1 MNTKKTQHEKLKDH
15 WVFWFGLVFFST
27 VVIGILM
34 GSWLITEKV
43 IAEEGTPVT
52 SLVITGEMPF
62 TVRQDILIAIETI
75 DLSNFFKVDV
85 NDVQYQISQLPWIY
99 SVSVRKK
106 WPNELKIYVV
116 DQLPVAQWN
125 SDFLI
130 NNEGITFQADL
141 SRIKTRLPQFYGPK
155 GTELLAL
162 ENFINM
168 NRLLNFSEFSIDEL
182 VLSERF
188 GWQLTLN
195 DGVLLN
201 LGREDRVKRIQRFM
215 DVYPIIKKKKEDNQQ
230 INYIDLRYDT
240 GVAVGW
246 KAIETKLRT

>member
-1 MNTKKTQHEKLKDH
+1 MNIKKSEHKKLKVH
-15 WVFWFGLVFFST
+15 WVFWLGVSFFII
-27 VVIGILM
+27 VVIVMLA

-62 TVRQDILIAIETI
+62 TVREDILMVVESI
-75 DLSNFFKVDV
+75 DLSNFFQVDV
-85 NDVQYQISQLPWIY
+85 NDVQHQISQLPWIY

-125 SDFLI
+125 GDFLI
-130 NNEGITFQADL
+130 NNEGKAFQADL
-141 SRIKTRLPQFYGPK
+141 SRIKSKLPQFYGPE
-155 GTELLAL
+155 GTEVLAL
-162 ENFINM
+162 ENFTNL
-168 NRLLNFSEFSIDEL
+168 NRLLEYSELSIDEL

-188 GWQLTLN
+188 AWQLTLS

-230 INYIDLRYDT
+230 VNYIDLRYDT
-240 GVAVGW
+240 GIAVGW
-246 KAIETKLRT
+246 KTIEAKLRA

>member
-1 MNTKKTQHEKLKDH
+1 MNTKNTQDEKLKTH
-15 WVFWFGLVFFST
+15 WVFWLGFIFFIT
-27 VVIGILM
+27 VVIAVLM

-43 IAEEGTPVT
+43 VAEEGTPVT

-62 TVRQDILIAIETI
+62 TVRQDILMAVETI

-85 NDVQYQISQLPWIY
+85 DDVQYQISQLPWIY

-125 SDFLI
+125 GDFLI
-130 NNEGITFQADL
+130 NNEGKTFQADL
-141 SRIKTRLPQFYGPK
+141 SRIKTRLPQFYGPE

-162 ENFINM
+162 ENFTNL
-168 NRLLNFSEFSIDEL
+168 NRLLDFSELSIDEL

-188 GWQLTLN
+188 AWQLTLN

-230 INYIDLRYDT
+230 VNYIDLRYDT

-246 KAIETKLRT
+246 KAIETKLRA

>member
-1 MNTKKTQHEKLKDH
+1 MNTKKTQYEKLKDH

-125 SDFLI
+125 TDFLI
-130 NNEGITFQADL
+130 NNEGIIFQADL
-141 SRIKTRLPQFYGPK
+141 SRIKIRLPQFYGPK

-215 DVYPIIKKKKEDNQQ
+215 DVYPIIKKEKEDNQQ

>member
-1 MNTKKTQHEKLKDH
+1 MNTKKTRYEKLKTH
-15 WVFWFGLVFFST
+15 WVFSLGLIFFIT
-27 VVIGILM
+27 VVVTMLV

-43 IAEEGTPVT
+43 VAEEGNPVT

-62 TVRQDILIAIETI
+62 TVRQDILMAVEAI

-85 NDVQYQISQLPWIY
+85 NEVQYQISQLPWIY

-125 SDFLI
+125 GDFLI
-130 NNEGITFQADL
+130 NNEGKTFQADL
-141 SRIKTRLPQFYGPK
+141 SRIKTRLPQFYGPE
-155 GTELLAL
+155 GTEVLAL
-162 ENFINM
+162 ENFTNL
-168 NRLLNFSEFSIDEL
+168 NSLLDFSELSIDEL

-188 GWQLTLN
+188 AWQLTLN

-230 INYIDLRYDT
+230 VNYIDLRYDT

-246 KAIETKLRT
+246 KAIETKLRA

>member
-1 MNTKKTQHEKLKDH
+1 MNIKKSEHKKLKVH
-15 WVFWFGLVFFST
+15 WVFWLGLSFFII
-27 VVIGILM
+27 VVIVMLA

-62 TVRQDILIAIETI
+62 TVREDILMVVESI
-75 DLSNFFKVDV
+75 DLSNFFQVDV
-85 NDVQYQISQLPWIY
+85 NDVQHQISQLPWIY

-106 WPNELKIYVV
+106 WPDELKIYVV

-125 SDFLI
+125 GDFLI
-130 NNEGITFQADL
+130 NNEGKAFQADL
-141 SRIKTRLPQFYGPK
+141 SRIKSKLPQFYGPE
-155 GTELLAL
+155 GTEVLAL
-162 ENFINM
+162 ENFTNL
-168 NRLLNFSEFSIDEL
+168 NRLLEYSELSIDEL

-188 GWQLTLN
+188 AWQLTLS

-230 INYIDLRYDT
+230 VNYIDLRYDT
-240 GVAVGW
+240 GIAVGW
-246 KAIETKLRT
+246 KTIEAKLRA

>member
-1 MNTKKTQHEKLKDH
+1 MDTKKTQYEKLKVH
-15 WVFWFGLVFFST
+15 WVFLFGLVFFIT
-27 VVIGILM
+27 VVIAMLV
-34 GSWLITEKV
+34 GSWLITEKF

-62 TVRQDILIAIETI
+62 TVRQDIVMAVEAI
-75 DLSNFFKVDV
+75 DLSNFFQVDV

-125 SDFLI
+125 GDFLI
-130 NNEGITFQADL
+130 NNEGVTFQADF
-141 SRIKTRLPQFYGPK
+141 SRIKKRLPQFYGPE

-162 ENFINM
+162 QNYTNL
-168 NRLLNFSEFSIDEL
+168 NDLLEFSQLSIDEL

-188 GWQLTLN
+188 AWQLTLN
-195 DGVLLN
+195 DGVQLN

-215 DVYPIIKKKKEDNQQ
+215 DIYPIIKKKKEDNQQ
-230 INYIDLRYDT
+230 VNYIDLRYDT

-246 KAIETKLRT
+246 KAIETKLRA

>member
-1 MNTKKTQHEKLKDH
+1 MNIKKSEHKKLKVH
-15 WVFWFGLVFFST
+15 WVFWLGLSFFII
-27 VVIGILM
+27 VVIVMLA

-62 TVRQDILIAIETI
+62 TVREDILMVVESI
-75 DLSNFFKVDV
+75 DLSNFFQVDV
-85 NDVQYQISQLPWIY
+85 NDVQHQISQLPWIY

-125 SDFLI
+125 GDFLI
-130 NNEGITFQADL
+130 NNEGKAFQADL
-141 SRIKTRLPQFYGPK
+141 SRIKSKLPQFYGPE
-155 GTELLAL
+155 GTEVLAL
-162 ENFINM
+162 ENFTNL
-168 NRLLNFSEFSIDEL
+168 NRLLEYSELSIDEL

-188 GWQLTLN
+188 AWQLTLS

-230 INYIDLRYDT
+230 VNYIDLRYDT
-240 GVAVGW
+240 GIAVGW
-246 KAIETKLRT
+246 KTIEAKLRA

>member
-1 MNTKKTQHEKLKDH
+1 MNIKKSEHKKLKVH
-15 WVFWFGLVFFST
+15 WVFWLGLSFFII
-27 VVIGILM
+27 VVIVMLA

-62 TVRQDILIAIETI
+62 TVREDILMVVESI
-75 DLSNFFKVDV
+75 DLSNFFQVDV
-85 NDVQYQISQLPWIY
+85 NDVQHQISQLPWIY

-125 SDFLI
+125 GDFLI
-130 NNEGITFQADL
+130 NNEGKAFQADL
-141 SRIKTRLPQFYGPK
+141 SRIKSKLPQFYGPE
-155 GTELLAL
+155 GTEVLAL
-162 ENFINM
+162 ENFTNL
-168 NRLLNFSEFSIDEL
+168 NRLLEYSELSIDEL

-188 GWQLTLN
+188 AWQLTLS

-215 DVYPIIKKKKEDNQQ
+215 DVYPIIKKKKEDNQK